1 MLSSTYVGLFKT
13 KEKFDVILVTS
24 PPLFVGIT
32 ALIISF
38 FKQLP
43 FVFEV
48 RDLWPESAI
57 DTGVLTNKLLIKLS
71 YWLEKKIYKRAT
83 LINVVTPAFKSVL
96 MLQKSIPENK
106 IIYIPNAADF
116 SISDDL
122 LTSFDSNKFR
132 KEHNLQEKFVITYVG
147 AHGVANNLIQLLD
160 AAGRLIDT
168 PVLFQLIGE
177 GMEKAML
184 KEVVLKRNLRNVVF
198 VDAVPKKEVFKY
210 ILASDV
216 GVSVLKKVETFKTV
230 FSNKTF
236 DYMACKKPILML
248 IDGVSR
254 ELVEKANCGLYAE
267 PENIDEIVSRVMYF
281 LDNNSLLNLQG
292 INGYNYAKN
301 NFDRS
306 ILSNNYLGELVKVVD
321 YNG

>member
-1 MLSSTYVGLFKT
+1 
-13 KEKFDVILVTS
+13 
-24 PPLFVGIT
+24 
-32 ALIISF
+32 
-38 FKQLP
+38 
-43 FVFEV
+43 
-48 RDLWPESAI
+48 
-57 DTGVLTNKLLIKLS
+57 
-71 YWLEKKIYKRAT
+71 
-83 LINVVTPAFKSVL
+83 
-96 MLQKSIPENK
+96 MLQKGIPENK
-106 IIYIPNAADF
+106 IILIPNAADF

-122 LTSFDSNKFR
+122 LTSFDSNNFR

-267 PENIDEIVSRVMYF
+267 PENIDEIVSRVTYF
-281 LDNNSLLNLQG
+281 LENNSLLNMQG

-306 ILSNNYLGELVKVVD
+306 KLSNYYLEELVKVVD